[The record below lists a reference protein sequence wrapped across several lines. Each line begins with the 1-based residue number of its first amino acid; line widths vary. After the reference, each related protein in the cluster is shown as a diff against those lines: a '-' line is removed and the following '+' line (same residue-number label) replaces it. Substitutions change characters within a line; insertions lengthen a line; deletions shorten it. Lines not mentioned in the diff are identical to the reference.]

1 VFSLAS
7 LVSAF
12 FLGVNDM
19 RKLTFIG
26 AISLNLLLL
35 AAAVQAQQISGDYI
49 ETRNAD
55 VWTSACIA
63 NGEVNLVGDQA
74 ILAWRVDKGGWNGV
88 SLDGLGV
95 VGVVKAAATLGDV
108 YNDPYPA
115 KAVMIVDARANVA
128 QQKAL
133 VGLAQDLTGDLLKN
147 VVEVRVAPINMQM
160 SHQLHDAKTSL
171 RAGDLV
177 GIETRSVNEQDHL
190 CGNEGV
196 YYSPLTRL
204 VHSMPAVA
212 ELDQYDG
219 PALGVIWTLH
229 GKRSAFVGSFAR

>member
-1 VFSLAS
+1 
-7 LVSAF
+7 
-12 FLGVNDM
+12 M
-19 RKLTFIG
+19 RRLMFIG
-26 AISLNLLLL
+26 VVGLNLLLI
-35 AAAVQAQQISGDYI
+35 ASAVQAQQISGDYI

-74 ILAWRVDKGGWNGV
+74 ILAWRINQGDWNGI

-95 VGVVKAAATLGDV
+95 VGVVKAAATLGDI

-115 KAVMIVDARANVA
+115 KAVMIVDVKANA
-128 QQKAL
+128 EQQQAL
-133 VGLAQDLTGDLLKN
+133 VGLAQEMTGDLLRN
-147 VVEVRVAPINMQM
+147 VVEVRVAPIDMQM
-160 SHQLHDAKTSL
+160 SHHMHDAKTLL
-171 RAGDLV
+171 RAGELV
-177 GIETRSVNEQDHL
+177 RIETRSVGEKDHL

-196 YYSPLTRL
+196 YYSPLTKL

-212 ELDQYDG
+212 ELDRYDG